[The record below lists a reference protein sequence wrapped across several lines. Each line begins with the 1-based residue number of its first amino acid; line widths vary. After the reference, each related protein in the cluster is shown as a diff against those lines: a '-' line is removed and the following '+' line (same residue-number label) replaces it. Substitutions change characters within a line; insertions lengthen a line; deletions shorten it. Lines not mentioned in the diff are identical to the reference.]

1 MNCSVSKR
9 STIIRKALRA
19 KGSQGFVRCLEVLQP
34 VENLWKTCGKPVENL
49 WKTCGKLVHVP
60 APLPYFYNHPA
71 YSFFLCTFAF
81 LQVLQEALGK
91 YFPYFGYIGAIFTKS
106 RTLSTKSVDAARS
119 LPKFLHKKAG

>member
-19 KGSQGFVRCLEVLQP
+19 KGSQGFVRCLEVLQ
-34 VENLWKTCGKPVENL
+34 PVENL